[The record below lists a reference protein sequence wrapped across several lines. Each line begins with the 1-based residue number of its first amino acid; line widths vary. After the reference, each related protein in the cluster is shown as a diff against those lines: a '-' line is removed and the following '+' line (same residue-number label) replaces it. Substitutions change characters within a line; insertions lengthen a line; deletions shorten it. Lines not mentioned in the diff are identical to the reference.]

1 MTVLIVDDEQAV
13 KEGMS
18 ILLDWEK
25 QGISQVLYAS
35 NGREALE
42 ILENQKPDIMFCDMQ
57 MPIMDGRELL
67 EEVEKKKLNTKVIAV
82 SGYNDFE
89 YVKATLQVN
98 GIDYILKPIDESE
111 LLAALEK
118 AIALC
123 KKESKDIK
131 RKHQYQKMSEEVSIQ
146 SLREWLE
153 GKRKFDNHVSTALE
167 SLEMYGEEVFVS
179 LIVFQNPLVVKEELF
194 QGDGVLMRFSL
205 INIIQELFGESACQ
219 LIDIDEFLY
228 ILLVDGK
235 RVNMYKMILERFLSM
250 TKEMFQLQFFFEFDS
265 ETVQIQKVFSQMELL
280 KYRLLSRKLTKPSSS
295 MKESKERIGSVK
307 GVEALLHLAIRDKNI
322 EGIQSIVA
330 DLCAGFKREANL
342 TFRELQ
348 FQSVEMN
355 LLLGRLAHD
364 NATIQDVA
372 MEPVSVWIFHLDI
385 WQEVVK
391 NRIYKVMKYQPDN
404 LFNIESVQRFLQE
417 YYARDISINMLTECF
432 HQSPQHISK
441 KFKEKYDM
449 TIVTCLR
456 KIRME
461 HAKKYLQTGS
471 MSIIEIAKA
480 IGYDD
485 ENYFS
490 KVFKKERGISPK
502 KYRDKVQKEAGK

>member
-18 ILLDWEK
+18 ILIDWEK
-25 QGISQVLYAS
+25 QGISQVLYAA

-42 ILENQKPDIMFCDMQ
+42 ILESQKPDILFCDMQ

-98 GIDYILKPIDESE
+98 GIDYILKPIDEYE
-111 LLAALEK
+111 LLEALEK

-131 RKHQYQKMSEEVSIQ
+131 RKHQYQKMSEEVSLQ

-153 GKRKFDNHVSTALE
+153 GKRKFDNHVSAALE
-167 SLEMYGEEVFVS
+167 SLELSGEEVFVS

-205 INIIQELFGESACQ
+205 INVIQELFGERVCQ

-235 RVNMYKMILERFLSM
+235 RINTYKMILERFLNM
-250 TKEMFQLQFFFEFDS
+250 TQEMFRLQFFFEFDS
-265 ETVQIQKVFSQMELL
+265 ETVQIQKVFSQMEML
-280 KYRLLSRKLTKPSSS
+280 KYRLLSRKLANTSDLTKEC
-295 MKESKERIGSVK
+295 KEGIGSVK
-307 GVEALLHLAIRDKNI
+307 GVEALLYSAIRDKNI
-322 EGIQSIVA
+322 EGIQGIVA
-330 DLCAGFKREANL
+330 DLCAGFKSETNL
-342 TFRELQ
+342 TFREIQ
-348 FQSVEMN
+348 FQTVEMN
-355 LLLGRLAHD
+355 LLLGRLTHD
-364 NATIQDVA
+364 HSTIQEIA
-372 MEPVSVWIFHLDI
+372 IEPISAWIFDLNI

-404 LFNIESVQRFLQE
+404 LFSIESVQRFLQE
-417 YYARDISINMLTECF
+417 HYATDISINMLTESF

-441 KFKEKYDM
+441 KFKEKYGM
-449 TIVTCLR
+449 TIVTFLR

-471 MSIIEIAKA
+471 MSVIEIAKA

-490 KVFKKERGISPK
+490 KVFKKEQGISPK
-502 KYRDKVQKEAGK
+502 KYRDKMQKGEE